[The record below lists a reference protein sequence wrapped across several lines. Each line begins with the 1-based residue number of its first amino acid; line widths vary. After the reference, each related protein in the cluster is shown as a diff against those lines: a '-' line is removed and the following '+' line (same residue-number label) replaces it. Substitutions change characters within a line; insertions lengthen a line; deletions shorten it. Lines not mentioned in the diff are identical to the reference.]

1 MLICLS
7 QKYQASVDGFSAKN
21 FHDYCD
27 GLKHTLTIVKTTR
40 GYIFG
45 GYTDEAWNSH
55 NEYVKDPNA
64 FIFSLI
70 NPSHSPQLI
79 KCSEPDYA
87 IYCGLNYGPSFGYSC
102 SLYLSD
108 FSNLNTLSVSDLSKL
123 LTRKISSRLIFP
135 NNIILKATITNI
147 QTLKAIQT
155 RQPLF

>member
-70 NPSHSPQLI
+70 NRESNPLKMKCLETRYTVRGHSGRCIQQ
-79 KCSEPDYA
+79 
-87 IYCGLNYGPSFGYSC
+87 YGDALC
-102 SLYLSD
+102 LSSNSNVTMNS
-108 FSNLNTLSVSDLSKL
+108 FSNLGDVYNHPSYAYGSTQANEFMAGSAHFKNLEIEMYIKQ
-123 LTRKISSRLIFP
+123 
-135 NNIILKATITNI
+135 A
-147 QTLKAIQT
+147 
-155 RQPLF
+155 